1 MNAAKYLLAMSM
13 AVSSAWGADGK
24 LMHCFYFT
32 PIEAATQAD
41 WNEFRKATL
50 DLPAK
55 IPGLRRVWMGKL
67 RAPFRQV
74 TADREAVKR
83 LGAGEKD
90 VSATVNVRVRE
101 YGVCME
107 FDDEAALKAYA
118 PHPAHKEW
126 ETVYGKVRQPGTMTF
141 DILVE

>member
-1 MNAAKYLLAMSM
+1 MDAAKYLLAMTL
-13 AVSSAWGADGK
+13 AASAAWAADGK

-32 PIEAATQAD
+32 PMETATQAD

-55 IPGLRRVWMGKL
+55 IPGLRRIWMGKL

-90 VSATVNVRVRE
+90 VAATVNVRVRE

-107 FDDEAALKAYA
+107 FDDEAALKVYG

-126 ETVYGKVRQPGTMTF
+126 ETIYFKVRQPGTMTF